1 MWSSRT
7 WKRSCASLLKKFSEL
22 PLFLGPNLLV
32 TDHRKCHDYDRMTF
46 DSKLRNSTGPTS
58 SIMPTVILAL
68 ALASTALAFAAR
80 SRRPGAAAAT
90 PALRRLTAHAG
101 DAHVVV
107 EGELVAVEHRGPREA
122 VRRHRAL
129 APGLHLRMQDCSLIH
144 HLGEPLGWITK
155 YELDHNSKNIK
166 MFLRRATF

>member
-1 MWSSRT
+1 
-7 WKRSCASLLKKFSEL
+7 
-22 PLFLGPNLLV
+22 
-32 TDHRKCHDYDRMTF
+32 MTF
-46 DSKLRNSTGPTS
+46 DNKLRNSTGPTFL
-58 SIMPTVILAL
+58 IILIIG
-68 ALASTALAFAAR
+68 ASTALAFAAR

-90 PALRRLTAHAG
+90 PALPAHAG

-122 VRRHRAL
+122 VCRHRAL
-129 APGLHLRMQDCSLIH
+129 APGLHLRMHDCSLIH

-155 YELDHNSKNIK
+155 YELDHNSKNRK